1 MATQIFCRL
10 TGVAVLICLLLTA
23 VPAAA
28 AEVSRATGKVVATV
42 TRQASMPFT
51 WVVDEVL
58 VHPCDRVEKC
68 APLLRYHLEIVDERQ
83 LAQELS
89 MGGNNDGIRSS
100 LLQLQS
106 SLAETV
112 AQRNKARQ
120 LAASGLG
127 SRQALSR
134 LEQDVTSLQER
145 IELLRVTMR
154 KNDANFQRRL
164 AEIQESFEEP
174 LKPGASLPSQLVL
187 TAPISGHV
195 LSVDGAVSEGAL
207 LPRGAQVVMVGRL
220 DPVIIQVPVYEG
232 ELSHLAVGDQAE
244 VSIASLRDKV
254 FAATISEISWTASDM
269 NVANP
274 SYYTV
279 ELSVPNHNF
288 ELKPGYK
295 AVVRFAVKQ

>member
-1 MATQIFCRL
+1 MAAQIFCRL
-10 TGVAVLICLLLTA
+10 TGIIALACLLLTTT
-23 VPAAA
+23 PAAA

-42 TRQASMPFT
+42 TRLAVMPFNGI
-51 WVVDEVL
+51 VDEVL
-58 VHPCDRVEKC
+58 VHPGDRVKKGD
-68 APLLRYHLEIVDERQ
+68 PLLRYHLEIADERQ

-89 MGGNNDGIRSS
+89 LGGNNDGIKSS
-100 LLQLQS
+100 MLQLQS
-106 SLAETV
+106 SLAETI

-120 LAASGLG
+120 LASSGLG

-174 LKPGASLPSQLVL
+174 LKPGSPLPPAHLVL

-195 LSVDGAVSEGAL
+195 LSVEGVVSEGAL
-207 LPRGAQVVMVGRL
+207 LSRGAQVVMLGRL
-220 DPVIIQVPVYEG
+220 DPVVIQVPVYEG
-232 ELSHLAVGDQAE
+232 ELSNIAVGDKAE
-244 VSIASLRDKV
+244 VSIASLRDKT
-254 FAATISEISWTASDM
+254 FAATVSEISWTASDM
-269 NVANP
+269 NVSNP

-279 ELSVPNHNF
+279 ELSVPNPDF

-295 AVVRFAVKQ
+295 AVVRFAVK

>member
-1 MATQIFCRL
+1 MVAQFLCRL
-10 TGVAVLICLLLTA
+10 TGVAALICLLLSAT
-23 VPAAA
+23 PAAA

-42 TRQASMPFT
+42 TRLAVMPFNGI
-51 WVVDEVL
+51 VDEVL
-58 VHPCDRVEKC
+58 VHPGDRVEKGE
-68 APLLRYHLEIVDERQ
+68 PLLRYHLEIADERQ

-89 MGGNNDGIRSS
+89 VGGNNDGIRSN

-127 SRQALSR
+127 SRQALGR
-134 LEQDVTSLQER
+134 LEQEVTALQER
-145 IELLRVTMR
+145 IELLRATID

-164 AEIQESFEEP
+164 EEIQESFEEP
-174 LKPGASLPSQLVL
+174 LKPGAPLPAQLVL

-195 LSVDGAVSEGAL
+195 LSVEGIVNEGAL
-207 LPRGAQVVMVGRL
+207 LPRGAKVVMVGRL

-232 ELSHLAVGDQAE
+232 ELANIAVGDKAE
-244 VSIASLRDKV
+244 VSIASLRDKT
-254 FAATISEISWTASDM
+254 FAATVSEISWTASDM

-274 SYYTV
+274 SYYLV
-279 ELSVPNHNF
+279 ELSVPNPDF

-295 AVVRFAVKQ
+295 AVVRFAVK

>member
-1 MATQIFCRL
+1 MAAQIFCRL
-10 TGVAVLICLLLTA
+10 TGIIALACLLLTTP
-23 VPAAA
+23 PAAA

-42 TRQASMPFT
+42 TRLAVMPFNGI
-51 WVVDEVL
+51 VDEVL
-58 VHPCDRVEKC
+58 VHPGDRVKKGD
-68 APLLRYHLEIVDERQ
+68 PLLRYHLEIADERQ

-89 MGGNNDGIRSS
+89 LGGNNDGIKSNM
-100 LLQLQS
+100 LQLQS
-106 SLAETV
+106 SLAETI

-174 LKPGASLPSQLVL
+174 LKPGSPLPAHLVL

-195 LSVDGAVSEGAL
+195 LSVEGVVSEGAL
-207 LPRGAQVVMVGRL
+207 LSRGAQVVMLGRL
-220 DPVIIQVPVYEG
+220 DPVVIQVPVYEG
-232 ELSHLAVGDQAE
+232 ELSNIAVGDKAE
-244 VSIASLRDKV
+244 VSIASLRDKT
-254 FAATISEISWTASDM
+254 FAATVSEISWTASDM
-269 NVANP
+269 NVSNP

-279 ELSVPNHNF
+279 ELSVPNPDF

-295 AVVRFAVKQ
+295 AVVRFAVK